1 MQNNNNGKYIEWKTM
16 LKSTVYRFYSMLVTM
31 IVSYVLTGNWL
42 IAASIGLADSAVKI
56 ITYYGFETLWN
67 KLFSKKMKPGVVFF
81 TGLSGSGKTTI
92 GKALRENLIKSGQK
106 VIMLDGDEIRQF
118 FPNTGFDEESRK
130 RHNRNV
136 GFMASFF
143 EKQGMVCIVTLIA
156 PYRDVR
162 DEIRKVCNN
171 FCEIHISTSLE
182 DCESRDPKGLYKK
195 VRAGEIKDFT
205 GIHDSAP
212 YEKPLNP
219 ELTIN
224 TADVDLNSSVKQITN
239 FLWRK

>member
-1 MQNNNNGKYIEWKTM
+1 MIEWKTM
-16 LKSTVYRFYSMLVTM
+16 IKSTVYRFYSMLVTM
-31 IVSYVLTGNWL
+31 IVSFIWTGNWVL
-42 IAASIGLADSAVKI
+42 AASIGLADSAVKI
-56 ITYYGFETLWN
+56 ITYYGFEKIWHKFFGK
-67 KLFSKKMKPGVVFF
+67 KLNPSVIFF

-92 GKALRENLIKSGQK
+92 GEALQNELTKKGQK
-106 VIMLDGDEIRQF
+106 VIVLDGDGIRQF

-162 DEIRKVCNN
+162 DEIRKVCGK
-171 FCEIHISTSLE
+171 FCEVYISTPISE
-182 DCESRDPKGLYKK
+182 CEKRDPKGLYKK

-205 GIHDSAP
+205 GIHSTAP
-212 YEKPLNP
+212 YEAPINP
-219 ELTIN
+219 ELTIDSSKVDVN
-224 TADVDLNSSVKQITN
+224 TAVKQITEY
-239 FLWRK
+239 LWKQN